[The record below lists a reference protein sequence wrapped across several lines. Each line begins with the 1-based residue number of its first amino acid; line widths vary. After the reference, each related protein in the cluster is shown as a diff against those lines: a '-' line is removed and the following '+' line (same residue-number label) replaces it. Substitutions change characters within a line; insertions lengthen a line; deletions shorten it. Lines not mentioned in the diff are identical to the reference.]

1 MSNEIEN
8 EIKEQLKTRIGGR
21 KVELGW
27 LLSQHLDRMSET
39 LKDSVNIPTY
49 KPTGSKALTYR
60 MQIKHFETLLI
71 ADLLDEKYYDWL
83 KKEYHEPS
91 PNITQPGQTIKYF
104 DAISEWMQMLILYA
118 RSKKHITDKSRTYYK
133 DEFGI

>member
-1 MSNEIEN
+1 MSNEIGTQ
-8 EIKEQLKTRIGGR
+8 IKEQLKSRIGGR

-39 LKDSVNIPTY
+39 LKDAVSGAGS

-60 MQIKHFETLLI
+60 LQIKHFETLLI
-71 ADLLDEKYYDWL
+71 ADLLDPKYYAWL

-91 PNITQPGQTIKYF
+91 SNITMPGQTIKYF
-104 DAISEWMQMLILYA
+104 DAISEWMQMLVLYA
-118 RSKKHITDKSRTYYK
+118 RSKKHITDKSRTYFK
-133 DEFGI
+133 DDFGV